1 MTPETAAQNL
11 ADALAAA
18 EAAMEDVTAKT
29 KVFTQAMQTNGM
41 GPLTRKTFIR
51 EAQGAEGVIGRLHLN
66 LTDYDPRPRPMDGG
80 GK

>member
-1 MTPETAAQNL
+1 MTPETAAENL
-11 ADALAAA
+11 AVALAAA

>member
-11 ADALAAA
+11 ADALDAA
-18 EAAMEDVTAKT
+18 EAALEDVTAKT
-29 KVFTQAMQTNGM
+29 KVFTQVMQMNGM

-66 LTDYDPRPRPMDGG
+66 LTDYDPRPRPRDGG